1 MRSNP
6 LIDTIYSTA
15 KGNDAE
21 KVSEDVRN
29 TRLSACQTCKLDG
42 GEKKWNGFK
51 AKTGENG
58 LMRTGQCKICAC
70 FVELKTEY
78 KHESCPKG
86 KW

>member
-1 MRSNP
+1 MRTNP

-21 KVSEDVRN
+21 KVSDEVRR
-29 TRLSACQTCKLDG
+29 TRLAQCQACKLDG

-51 AKTGENG
+51 GKVGENG
-58 LMRTGQCKICAC
+58 LMKTGQCKICAC

-78 KHESCPKG
+78 KHETCPKG